1 MKKISLSAAV
11 MSLVFSAVASATP
24 AMTVL
29 TVNTADPLAYAE
41 WTKSSGEAIAKSVGA
56 GASGICL
63 SSGGYYNPG
72 ELYYWHLFDSHASAM
87 GANSYNK
94 TVMGELKKLD
104 VPRVVNRSDVY
115 SVVMPSAGSYSRGDT
130 FANWNVVVE
139 TDQPAAYM
147 AGLQRMQAAA
157 ADNGFGDISFT
168 GYAFQTGPEAGN
180 MMIVVQGPSGD
191 RVGAFLDETSSDW
204 AAPIMAEFSGMR
216 KLKHGFTMTCE
227 VVYAAM

>member
-56 GASGICL
+56 GAGGICL

-168 GYAFQTGPEAGN
+168 GY
-180 MMIVVQGPSGD
+180 
-191 RVGAFLDETSSDW
+191 
-204 AAPIMAEFSGMR
+204 
-216 KLKHGFTMTCE
+216 
-227 VVYAAM
+227 